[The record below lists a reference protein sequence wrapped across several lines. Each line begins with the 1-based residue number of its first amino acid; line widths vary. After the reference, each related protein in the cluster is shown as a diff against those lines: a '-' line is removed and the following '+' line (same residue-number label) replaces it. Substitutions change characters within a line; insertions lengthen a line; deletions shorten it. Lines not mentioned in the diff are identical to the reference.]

1 MLLFVVPLGPVF
13 CPVVTRTKPNQRLL
27 PDCRKGSLC
36 ADYRDCRLGVGA
48 LFGEV
53 TWRSKF
59 WKTQQ
64 SARHANTPPFFRAG
78 GAPHLVLVRICIM
91 AFPDPCKPLRADW
104 CYGFPI
110 LCSIA
115 PSETHPQFGV
125 SSCVPYVCGLKNHKL
140 IPPSE
145 GEHSSVPLWNYWG
158 CCLIRA
164 RTVHTFGYC
173 LLPRSR
179 TPDFSLQNWV
189 LHGCCG
195 CRTAIQLLVDHWL
208 PPF

>member
-1 MLLFVVPLGPVF
+1 MAISKIQRGKDYGATSLLCITPAILGSPHLLDMLLFGFVNVALR
-13 CPVVTRTKPNQRLL
+13 CPPRACLLSCCHSNKAKPTPPA
-27 PDCRKGSLC
+27 PDCRKCSLC

-48 LFGEV
+48 LFAEV
-53 TWRSKF
+53 IWRSKF

-115 PSETHPQFGV
+115 PSETSTV
-125 SSCVPYVCGLKNHKL
+125 
-140 IPPSE
+140 
-145 GEHSSVPLWNYWG
+145 WG
-158 CCLIRA
+158 FLLCTICL
-164 RTVHTFGYC
+164 RTQK
-173 LLPRSR
+173 S
-179 TPDFSLQNWV
+179 
-189 LHGCCG
+189 
-195 CRTAIQLLVDHWL
+195 
-208 PPF
+208 